1 MGRLP
6 GGLRQLGGAGAAGV
20 TVQDGRGLETGRQ
33 DFRKGA
39 WQSQTAGVKRYLK
52 SWEGISQIVICV
64 LFLGFARG
72 LRW

>member
-1 MGRLP
+1 
-6 GGLRQLGGAGAAGV
+6 V

-39 WQSQTAGVKRYLK
+39 RQSQTAGVKRYLK